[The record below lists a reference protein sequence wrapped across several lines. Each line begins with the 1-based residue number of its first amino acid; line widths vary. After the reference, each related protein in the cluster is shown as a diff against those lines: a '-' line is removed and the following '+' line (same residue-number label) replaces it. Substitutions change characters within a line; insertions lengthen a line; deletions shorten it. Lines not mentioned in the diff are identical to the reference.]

1 MLAALINAPKSSS
14 YELNYE
20 VFEEEEPEINSL
32 TSLNRSVPTKT
43 NDLNELMMKKES
55 KPQVERALLNE
66 SDKIVNPTLNMKEK
80 ETLKKETAIEA
91 EENVIAMEEIQ
102 NNAIQ
107 AQVLEILE
115 ELCLTS
121 IKTIY
126 ATLTHDLAMDSLRM
140 VMLLISLEDTFEIEL
155 DESDMNPFSL
165 ICVQDVINLVM
176 KYVSPAKEEPDNA

>member
-1 MLAALINAPKSSS
+1 
-14 YELNYE
+14 
-20 VFEEEEPEINSL
+20 
-32 TSLNRSVPTKT
+32 
-43 NDLNELMMKKES
+43 
-55 KPQVERALLNE
+55 
-66 SDKIVNPTLNMKEK
+66 MKEK

-121 IKTIY
+121 IKTIH